1 MFFFMNFREKQ
12 KRILHTNIR
21 KLNHLL
27 SQSQV
32 SDLMEVVG
40 NSKKLLFRNL
50 LSGLTKGIGI
60 GIGVTIITAIILIL
74 LERLVTL
81 NIPVIGEYISDIV
94 KIVEQAR

>member
-1 MFFFMNFREKQ
+1 MFVFMNFREKQ
-12 KRILHTNIR
+12 KRIFYFIIR